1 MRTASRPSPGGC
13 LPDAT
18 PVAGPGRLLAVKVA
32 HTIVW
37 ALLVACILGI
47 PVAAWQNRFAWAAAL
62 AAIIAIEGIVL
73 IANGW
78 RCPLTD
84 LAGRYTDDRRDNFD
98 IYLPLWLARHNKTI
112 FTTIFVGAIV
122 FSVIQWARWAR

>member
-18 PVAGPGRLLAVKVA
+18 PLAGPGRLLAVKVA

-98 IYLPLWLARHNKTI
+98 IYLPLWLARYNKVI
-112 FTTIFVGAIV
+112 FGSLFTAGLLLTL
-122 FSVIQWARWAR
+122 ARWQGWLG